1 MLRDS
6 YRDPA
11 RHHARKSPLAILQML
26 GLGKK
31 RKNKV
36 MEDLLSGP
44 SIDPRMSNQAAVTGS
59 GLGLGFGFRSAG
71 PDPRGNRNSK
81 NLAAKRKRLEKD
93 RAKKKK
99 LKGLREEANE
109 KYNLDDY

>member
-11 RHHARKSPLAILQML
+11 RHHARRSPLAILQML
-26 GLGKK
+26 GLTKK
-31 RKNKV
+31 RKDKV

-44 SIDPRMSNQAAVTGS
+44 SIDPRMSNQAAITGS

-71 PDPRGNRNSK
+71 ADPRSGMNERRI
-81 NLAAKRKRLEKD
+81 AAKRK
-93 RAKKKK
+93 K
-99 LKGLREEANE
+99 LKEDKRKREDRDFDN
-109 KYNLDDY
+109 Y

>member
-1 MLRDS
+1 MRDS
-6 YRDPA
+6 YFDPA
-11 RHHARKSPLAILQML
+11 RHHSRRSPLAILQML
-26 GLGKK
+26 GLTKK
-31 RKNKV
+31 RKDKV

-44 SIDPRMSNQAAVTGS
+44 SIDSRMSNQAAITGS

-71 PDPRGNRNSK
+71 ADPRSGMNARNV
-81 NLAAKRKRLEKD
+81 AARRKRLEKD

-99 LKGLREEANE
+99 LKKLREENNE